1 MCAALEE
8 KKSRA
13 VTELVP
19 WEDPNFGVDE
29 QWSRL
34 PPYGQDVKPG
44 SEFDLSAVVFQHLSE
59 AETFRFRPNL
69 PAGWECVPAY
79 AELHVDS
86 LQEDR
91 IRFRVQASSH
101 ASGPSVVTADVS
113 FRDHDL
119 RQWIEAIVDVRP

>member
-1 MCAALEE
+1 MCAVLEE

-59 AETFRFRPNL
+59 AETFRLRPNL
-69 PAGWECVPAY
+69 PAGWECVPAC
-79 AELHVDS
+79 AELHVNS

-91 IRFRVQASSH
+91 IRFRVRASSH
-101 ASGPSVVTADVS
+101 ASGPGVVTADVS

-119 RQWIEAIVDVRP
+119 RQWIEAIVDLRP